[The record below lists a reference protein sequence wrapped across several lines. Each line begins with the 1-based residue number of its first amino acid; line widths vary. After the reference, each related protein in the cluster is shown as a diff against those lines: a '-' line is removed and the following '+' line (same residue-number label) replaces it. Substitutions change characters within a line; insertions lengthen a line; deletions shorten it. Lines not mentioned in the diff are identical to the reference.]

1 MIDEQNYE
9 QWAMDYIEGTLD
21 ASTRQE
27 FDTFLASHPAIA
39 AQITSLQKAMPVLPP
54 SNEVYPDK
62 QKLLR
67 GREIRLARLQDRLQR
82 FGAMMSGAA
91 AAAVLFG
98 GLFLFN
104 PDRANKGADQMAAEA
119 TAAYPEGAEALAD
132 RMAEEAAQG
141 NEASTTLSPSALHD
155 EMATRTPAI
164 QPNTLN
170 LPVSVPQTI
179 QSQQTTKHSSISP
192 NHSTVPAKHPSLARQ
207 AQPNAGQTQIL
218 NSLSSPAQ
226 LLQVS
231 SPALNTAQ
239 ITIQPAQ
246 QKEPHSIIAQRIASN
261 RNASSTEDRSTS
273 EAEELKA
280 SVESSIETLISTI
293 NDVSPISRYRT
304 NKESGI
310 TIASFIHIGK
320 EIDSDD

>member
-9 QWAMDYIEGTLD
+9 QWAMDYIEESLD
-21 ASTRQE
+21 ASTRRE
-27 FDTFLASHPAIA
+27 FDTFLANHPAIA
-39 AQITSLQKAMPVLPP
+39 AQITSLQEAMPVLPP

-67 GREIRLARLQDRLQR
+67 GREIRLARRQDRLQR

-104 PDRANKGADQMAAEA
+104 PNRADKGADQMAAEA

-132 RMAEEAAQG
+132 RMAEEAAQEDG
-141 NEASTTLSPSALHD
+141 TALPATEPTLQ
-155 EMATRTPAI
+155 EGMAATTPALQNGTAALSANQSFQI
-164 QPNTLN
+164 KTQPVTSHA
-170 LPVSVPQTI
+170 VSHRSKTALTQ
-179 QSQQTTKHSSISP
+179 
-192 NHSTVPAKHPSLARQ
+192 PALQRQ
-207 AQPNAGQTQIL
+207 WSASAGQGEIL
-218 NSLSSPAQ
+218 NALSTPAE
-226 LLQVS
+226 LLQVT
-231 SPALNTAQ
+231 SPTLSTAQ
-239 ITIQPAQ
+239 ITLQPTQ
-246 QKEPHSIIAQRIASN
+246 QKEPRSIIAQRLATN
-261 RNASSTEDRSTS
+261 RNTLSAEEQGPS

-280 SVESSIETLISTI
+280 SVESSVETLISTI

-304 NKESGI
+304 SKESGI